1 MNDTD
6 SPVQYCE
13 PSFCPFNGEPGS
25 RQFTKTRR
33 RKKESLGQKLLVLS
47 CMPVFGEVATCKN
60 FSVFCSVFF
69 FSLISFFSLFKT
81 ILKTVKLPTLCHVF
95 SSIYQLFVR
104 IMISFRHLLI
114 YVHLLTIGIRMN
126 CETRGSNS
134 PQFSCLFIVLI

>member
-1 MNDTD
+1 MSQVFVHLMENQDQD
-6 SPVQYCE
+6 
-13 PSFCPFNGEPGS
+13 N
-25 RQFTKTRR
+25 
-33 RKKESLGQKLLVLS
+33 SLRLEEEIRIVRPEAISIS

-60 FSVFCSVFF
+60 FSVFCSVFFFFF